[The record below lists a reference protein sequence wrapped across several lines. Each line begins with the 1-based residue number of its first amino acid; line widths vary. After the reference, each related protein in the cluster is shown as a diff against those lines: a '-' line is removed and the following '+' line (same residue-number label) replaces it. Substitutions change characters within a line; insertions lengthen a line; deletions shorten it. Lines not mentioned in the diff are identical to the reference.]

1 MIETLAALAEPNRFH
16 IVELLRR
23 GARPVGEIGEAL
35 KLPQPQVS
43 KHLRVLRDKGL
54 VEVEARAQQR
64 LYGLRAA
71 PLRQL
76 HDWLEDYRRLWDE
89 RLVDLEAVIEDLK
102 RRERRGNDPA
112 GRKAGQKR
120 KRELT

>member
-1 MIETLAALAEPNRFH
+1 VIETLTALAEPNRFR
-16 IVELLRR
+16 IVGLLRR

-35 KLPQPQVS
+35 EMPQPQVS

-54 VEVEARAQQR
+54 VDVEARAQQR

-76 HDWLEDYRRLWDE
+76 HEWLEDYRRLWDE
-89 RLVDLEAVIEDLK
+89 RLSGLEAVILDLK
-102 RRERRGNDPA
+102 RRERAGGPRRKA
-112 GRKAGQKR
+112 GRKSKGER
-120 KRELT
+120 P